1 MKDNAT
7 KLSQGRRLIAL
18 LKRRPMT
25 YMQMLALGVSTSPW
39 RRVAE
44 GLHTG
49 EVIRK
54 RVGADGL
61 VRWSVGK
68 A

>member
-1 MKDNAT
+1 MKANDQ
-7 KLSQGRRLIAL
+7 KLSQGRRLIAV

-44 GLHTG
+44 GLYAG

-54 RVGADGL
+54 RVGSDGL